1 MQKLLPILL
10 ALSFLLAS
18 LLNFPDGA
26 VASALAA
33 VSTLV
38 IGYFVSKLADSEDD
52 RKFAINIFLGAVIV
66 RVLFGTIAYS
76 FDFWL
81 YFAGDAETYSE
92 YGFILC
98 EYLKGNIS
106 VLSSEN
112 TRRFFLL
119 SGTGWGMYYI
129 VALVY
134 SIVGKNPIAA
144 NMFCAVISSAAVPII
159 YFLSKALFNNTR
171 VAKIA
176 SFFVAFFP
184 GFINW
189 SSFMMKDGLIIFLLC
204 LTVLLAFRLQKEFKI
219 SYIFALLFTLLGI
232 ISLRFYVFPMI
243 IIAIIG
249 GFLIGIRSDN
259 SVSSLVRRFIL
270 ICGIGL
276 VITYIGVFSLVQTD
290 VDKYGSLESLNRARL
305 DQSTRASSGYED
317 VDVSTTE
324 GVISFIPIGLL
335 YLFFAPFPWQITSLR
350 SALTMPEMIVWW
362 FSMPYLIKGV
372 SYSLKYRLRNV
383 LPVIIFTLMLTI
395 GYAIFQGNI
404 GTAYRQRTQVQVFYF
419 IFIAVGWVVSLEQKE
434 NQKLTDKMKSLRL
447 KSLFRT

>member
-1 MQKLLPILL
+1 
-10 ALSFLLAS
+10 
-18 LLNFPDGA
+18 
-26 VASALAA
+26 
-33 VSTLV
+33 
-38 IGYFVSKLADSEDD
+38 
-52 RKFAINIFLGAVIV
+52 
-66 RVLFGTIAYS
+66 
-76 FDFWL
+76 
-81 YFAGDAETYSE
+81 
-92 YGFILC
+92 
-98 EYLKGNIS
+98 
-106 VLSSEN
+106 
-112 TRRFFLL
+112 
-119 SGTGWGMYYI
+119 
-129 VALVY
+129 
-134 SIVGKNPIAA
+134 
-144 NMFCAVISSAAVPII
+144 MFCAVISSTTAPII
-159 YFLSKALFNNTR
+159 YFLSKDLFSNSR

-219 SYIFALLFTLLGI
+219 SYIFALLLTLLGI

-259 SVSSLVRRFIL
+259 SVSSLIRRLVL

-276 VITYIGVFSLVQTD
+276 VFTYIGVFTLVKTD

-324 GVISFIPIGLL
+324 GAISFLPIGLL

-362 FSMPYLIKGV
+362 VSMPFLIKGV
-372 SYSLKYRLRNV
+372 IYCLKYRLRNV

-404 GTAYRQRTQVQVFYF
+404 GTAYRQRIQIQVFYF
-419 IFIAVGWVVSLEQKE
+419 LFIAVGWVVSLEQKE
-434 NQKLTDKMKSLRL
+434 NQKLTDRMKRLRL